1 MPRRGR
7 YETLHTLTLNVSCNL
22 GTTTALHK
30 HPQSPSERRAG
41 RCPSARSKRTAAERC
56 NGPWRLLAG
65 GTGPHAVASL
75 HRLTGGCTVARPAW
89 QQADTGHAGFTLVPG
104 LPRSQRDQR

>member
-41 RCPSARSKRTAAERC
+41 RCPSARSKRTAGAVQRPVETP
-56 NGPWRLLAG
+56 GG